1 MKNNIIVQIS
11 EGLGNQLF
19 MYAHAYALSQKLGKE
34 LLIDNTSGY
43 YKDKNLL
50 RPHQKY
56 MLNFFQIDNNLAP
69 SNYRYDNFTKNILKK
84 VFIFFDQFN
93 KNKKF
98 IIEPIDKVNGKK
110 IARNYILDNIKFNKN
125 FYINGNFENISYF
138 RQYRGDL
145 IKLFTPKKDFINE
158 NKLIISKLKESNSV
172 SIHIRRNRYSDQKNF
187 NNQNNKIKS
196 EKFTNDI
203 LQYINRAIEYF
214 KKEINNPNF
223 FIWSNDFTNFDKITN
238 KLDINNFE
246 LIKNNDP
253 INDFYLFKFAKHF
266 IVGPSSYHWWGAW
279 LNQYKNKI
287 CLRPYNINPSNNEK
301 FWPDNWIKI

>member
-1 MKNNIIVQIS
+1 MKNNIIVKYLKVLAINYLCMPMLCFIS
-11 EGLGNQLF
+11 K
-19 MYAHAYALSQKLGKE
+19 ARKE

-56 MLNFFQIDNNLAP
+56 MLNFFQINNLAP

-84 VFIFFDQFN
+84 VFIFFDKFN

-98 IIEPIDKVNGKK
+98 IIESIDKVNGKK

-172 SIHIRRNRYSDQKNF
+172 SIHIRRNRFSDQKNF
-187 NNQNNKIKS
+187 NNQNNRIKS

-203 LQYINRAIEYF
+203 LQY
-214 KKEINNPNF
+214 K
-223 FIWSNDFTNFDKITN
+223 
-238 KLDINNFE
+238 
-246 LIKNNDP
+246 
-253 INDFYLFKFAKHF
+253 
-266 IVGPSSYHWWGAW
+266 SY
-279 LNQYKNKI
+279 I
-287 CLRPYNINPSNNEK
+287 
-301 FWPDNWIKI
+301 